1 MTFFTTSDDKR
12 LYYED
17 TGAGQPLL
25 CLAGLTR
32 NSLDFSFLAPHM
44 RHLRMI
50 TMDYR
55 GRGKSDFDAEYL
67 NYNILREGQDVTE
80 LMDHLGLRKVTL
92 LGTSR
97 GGLIAMALAA
107 GHPDRL
113 AGVILND
120 VGPVIEPEGI
130 AKIMNYVGN
139 RPASASY
146 DEAAEALHRMMAPQ
160 FPGVPQHIWRQQV
173 EFQYIQTDTG
183 LELRYDPALRQ
194 ALIEQA
200 AISPAPDLWPLFDA
214 LRNIPTGVIRGANSD
229 LLSAATLQDM
239 HARHTGLISAGVPD
253 RGHVPFLNEPQSLD
267 LIHKILDAT

>member
-1 MTFFTTSDDKR
+1 MAYFTTSDGKR
-12 LYYED
+12 LFYED

-44 RHLRMI
+44 GDLRMI

-55 GRGKSDFDAEYL
+55 GRGKSDFDAEYM
-67 NYNILREGQDVTE
+67 NYNILREGQDAIE
-80 LMDHLGLRKVTL
+80 LLDHLGLHKVTL

-97 GGLIAMALAA
+97 GGLVAMALATS
-107 GHPDRL
+107 HPDRL

-130 AKIMNYVGN
+130 AKIMSYVGN
-139 RPASASY
+139 RPTSRTY
-146 DEAAEALHRMMAPQ
+146 DEAAQALHLMMDPQ
-160 FPGVPQHIWRQQV
+160 FPGVPMEIWRQQV
-173 EFQYIQTDTG
+173 QFQYIRTDTG

-200 AISPAPDLWPLFDA
+200 AITPTPDLWSLFDA
-214 LRNIPTGVIRGANSD
+214 LRKIPTGVIRGANSD
-229 LLSAATLQDM
+229 LLSAATLQAM
-239 HARHTGLISAGVPD
+239 HARHPGLISTEVPD

-267 LIHKILDAT
+267 LIHQILDAT